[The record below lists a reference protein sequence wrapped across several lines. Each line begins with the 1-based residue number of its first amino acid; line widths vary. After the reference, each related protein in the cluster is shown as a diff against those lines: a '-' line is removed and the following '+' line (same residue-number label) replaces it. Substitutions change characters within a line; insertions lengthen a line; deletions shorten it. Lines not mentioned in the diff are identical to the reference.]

1 MRFREFR
8 IVNEDVTTQRAS
20 IELSQAIVDYVN
32 ANPKLAKAGT
42 TFNLKDIPAAQKILD
57 GFAKYTK
64 VNNSIT
70 GISDLINNTQITF
83 EHLPPRVNGYWN
95 ETRKVIALN
104 PDKFD
109 PKVTSV
115 LGYAPN
121 KKAVGSTLTHELQH
135 GLDYFSG
142 AQMGRLPMQIDV
154 NALNRE
160 LAKVG
165 GDPAKLSTEMAMR
178 YNYFNNDPYW
188 RKQIGKP
195 YNPNVATS
203 YDRPQYMKDPIEVN
217 ARLTQGM
224 DDFARAVQGPEAE
237 KWINSYKAMPELTI
251 KQLFQ
256 AHNIEDLFPKG
267 VNDPEYK
274 KLLKR
279 AAKFMDMELRY
290 PSNIS
295 ALRNPTFMQKVIGFL
310 TGVDAT
316 NPAEILPRG
325 SGAVKAAIRRVFVA
339 PDAVLEKLVIGKLT
353 KQAASTLFKSIPY
366 IGWGIAAILAG
377 DRLLKGDPTG
387 AGLELASGAGGFV
400 TAIPT
405 MATIC
410 ARDLYGECYQ
420 DPETGQ
426 MAKLEQDMVSDPQG
440 TQQRISD
447 LASKIQTTI
456 KSKVDAYIQAA
467 KK

>member
-1 MRFREFR
+1 MRFKEFR
-8 IVNEDVTTQRAS
+8 IVREDVTTQRAS

-32 ANPKLAKAGT
+32 ANPKLAKEGT
-42 TFNLKDIPAAQKILD
+42 TFMLRDVPAAQKILD

-64 VNNSIT
+64 VSPSIT
-70 GISDLINNTQITF
+70 GISDLINNTQVTF
-83 EHLPPRVNGYWN
+83 EHMPPRVNGYWN

-109 PKVTSV
+109 PKITSV

-121 KKAVGSTLTHELQH
+121 PKAIGSTLTHELQH
-135 GLDYFSG
+135 GLDYFTG

-154 NALNRE
+154 NALNQE

-165 GDPAKLSTEMAMR
+165 GNPAKLSTDMAMR

-203 YDRPQYMKDPIEVN
+203 YDRLQYIKDPIEVN
-217 ARLTQGM
+217 ARLTQSM
-224 DDFARAVQGPEAE
+224 DDFARAVQGPQAE
-237 KWINSYKAMPELTI
+237 QWINSYKAMPEQTI
-251 KQLFQ
+251 KELFR
-256 AHNIEDLFPKG
+256 AHHIEDLFPKG

-279 AAKFMDMELRY
+279 ATKFMDMELRY

-325 SGAVKAAIRRVFVA
+325 AGAVKAAIRRVFVA
-339 PDAVLEKLVIGKLT
+339 PDAMLEKLVFNSFN
-353 KQAASTLFKSIPY
+353 KQATRALFKSIPY

-387 AGLELASGAGGFV
+387 AGLELASSAGSFA

-405 MATIC
+405 MAVIC
-410 ARDLYGECYQ
+410 ARDLYGECY
-420 DPETGQ
+420 
-426 MAKLEQDMVSDPQG
+426 
-440 TQQRISD
+440 
-447 LASKIQTTI
+447 
-456 KSKVDAYIQAA
+456 
-467 KK
+467 